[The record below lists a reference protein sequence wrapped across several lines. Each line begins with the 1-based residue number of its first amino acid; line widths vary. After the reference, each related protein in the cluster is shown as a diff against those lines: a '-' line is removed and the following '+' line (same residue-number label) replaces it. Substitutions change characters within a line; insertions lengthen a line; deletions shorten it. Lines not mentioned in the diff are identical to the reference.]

1 MPSASWSPPAS
12 EDSSS
17 RVMGKLMSS
26 GNRSSSYFEG
36 AVDKLHREEHGLGQ
50 PLPLLGSVSAK
61 IEEEGVLPLTCR

>member
-1 MPSASWSPPAS
+1 
-12 EDSSS
+12 
-17 RVMGKLMSS
+17 MGKLMS